1 MQNIISCFL
10 KGYLNSTQ
18 SLEAKVTSLEA
29 EIPKIDAAIKNIKND
44 TISSLN
50 SRIQAIQEDIAGL
63 KLNDTQLQTKI
74 NTVIS
79 EDLENLTNR
88 TDNIEKNIG
97 DNDGDI
103 ANLNDRLTTL
113 GTLYASRST

>member
-29 EIPKIDAAIKNIKND
+29 KIPKIDAAIKNIKND

-50 SRIQAIQEDIAGL
+50 SHIEAIQEDIAGL
-63 KLNDTQLQTKI
+63 KLNDTHVLA
-74 NTVIS
+74 VPLHVGPLG
-79 EDLENLTNR
+79 DLGHSLDMLYNGL
-88 TDNIEKNIG
+88 
-97 DNDGDI
+97 
-103 ANLNDRLTTL
+103 RL
-113 GTLYASRST
+113 